1 MKKYATRILLV
12 LAALLTVTAASAQM
26 VLKMNTLFHS
36 GDAQAMERIVD
47 KFNAAHT
54 DVQIELTQGQWADYY
69 AQLYNAVVANNAPH
83 IGIVHTTNLP
93 QMAVALTALDASP
106 AGNLL
111 EAAGIEASN
120 YIDALWEAGEYEGS
134 RYLVP
139 LDTHMFGLWYNK
151 DVFAAAGLDPNSPPT
166 NLAEFEAAAN
176 AIRDNTD
183 AYAVHMAED
192 GLARKLARAWYYLY
206 WGQNQELFNA
216 DFTEA
221 TFDNEAGLAACE
233 YLVGVVDNGW
243 NIAAGDGFR
252 QFTAGDLG
260 MLVAGN
266 WFYWTATEAGVNFGF
281 AKMPQFFDTP
291 KTWGNSHNL
300 VIPRQP
306 AGTPDEVYV
315 AAAEAIR
322 WINEHSEDWGIYG
335 GHIPAYNPTRQSEAL
350 LASDTWQ
357 VSLALFAE
365 MAEEGM
371 LHYPITHPSAAELEG
386 VFNVYIEQAY
396 NGSLSCQAALSGAA
410 AEANSILRR

>member
-1 MKKYATRILLV
+1 MHRHTRTILLA
-12 LAALLTVTAASAQM
+12 LSALLLASSASAQI
-26 VLKMNTLFHS
+26 VLQMNTLFHS
-36 GDAQAMERIVD
+36 GDAQAMERIVA
-47 KFNAAHT
+47 KFNEEHT
-54 DVQIELTQGQWADYY
+54 DVQIELSQGQWADYY
-69 AQLYNAVVANNAPH
+69 AQLYNAVVANDAPQ
-83 IGIVHTTNLP
+83 IGVVHTTNLP
-93 QMAVALTALDASP
+93 QMAIALTPLDDSP

-111 EAAGIEASN
+111 ELAGIGADN
-120 YIDALWEAGEYEGS
+120 YIAALWEAGEFEGN

-151 DVFAAAGLDPNSPPT
+151 DLFAAAGLDPDSPPT
-166 NLAEFEAAAN
+166 TREEFEAAAN
-176 AIRDNTD
+176 AIRDNTN

-206 WGQNQELFNA
+206 WGQNAELFND
-216 DFTEA
+216 DFTAA
-221 TFDNEAGLAACE
+221 TFDNAQGLAACE

-266 WFYWTATEAGVNFGF
+266 WFYWTATEAGLNYGF
-281 AKMPQFFDTP
+281 AKMPQFFDAP

-306 AGTPDEVYV
+306 RGTPDEVYV
-315 AAAEAIR
+315 KAAEAIR
-322 WINEHSEDWGIYG
+322 WINENSDTWGIYG
-335 GHIPAYNPTRQSEAL
+335 GHIPAYNPARQSEDL

-357 VSLALFAE
+357 VSLATFAE

-371 LHYPITHPSAAELEG
+371 LHYPITHPNAAELEG

-396 NGSLSCQAALSGAA
+396 NGTLSCQDALSRAT
-410 AEANSILRR
+410 AEANSILNR

>member
-1 MKKYATRILLV
+1 MKTFATRLSLLLAVLLV
-12 LAALLTVTAASAQM
+12 ATVASAQL

-36 GDAQAMERIVD
+36 GDAQAMERIVE

-54 DVQIELTQGQWADYY
+54 DVKIELTQGQWADYY
-69 AQLYNAVVANNAPH
+69 AQLYNSVVANDAPH

-93 QMAVALTALDASP
+93 QMAVALTPLDKSP

-111 EAAGIEASN
+111 EAAGIEADN
-120 YIDALWEAGEYEGS
+120 YIPALWAAGEFEGN
-134 RYLVP
+134 RYLIP

-151 DVFAAAGLDPNSPPT
+151 DIFAAAGLDPDKPPT
-166 NLAEFEAAAN
+166 TREEFEAAAN
-176 AIRDNTD
+176 AIRDKTD
-183 AYAVHMAED
+183 AYAVHLAED

-216 DFTEA
+216 DFTAA
-221 TFDNEAGLAACE
+221 TFNSPQGLAACE
-233 YLVGVVDNGW
+233 YLVGVVNNGW

-266 WFYWTATEAGVNFGF
+266 WFYWTATEAGVNYGF

-306 AGTPDEVYV
+306 SGTPKEVYV
-315 AAAEAIR
+315 EAAKAIR
-322 WINEHSEDWGIYG
+322 WINEHSDDWGIYG
-335 GHIPAYNPTRQSEAL
+335 GHIPAYNPARESEAL
-350 LASDTWQ
+350 LKSDTWN
-357 VSLALFAE
+357 VSLKLFAE

-371 LHYPITHPSAAELEG
+371 LHYPITHPNLSELEG

-396 NGSLSCQAALSGAA
+396 NGTLTCQEALNRAE
-410 AEANSILRR
+410 AEANAILRR

>member
-1 MKKYATRILLV
+1 MKKRTTRILLL
-12 LAALLTVTAASAQM
+12 LATLLLATGVNAQL

-36 GDAQAMERIVD
+36 GDAQAMERIVTA
-47 KFNAAHT
+47 FNEEHT
-54 DVQIELTQGQWADYY
+54 DVQIELSQGQWADYY
-69 AQLYNAVVANNAPH
+69 AQLYNAVVANDAPH

-93 QMAVALTALDASP
+93 EMAVALTPLDASP

-111 EAAGIEASN
+111 DAAGIDAGN
-120 YIDALWEAGEYEGS
+120 YIEALWQAGEFEGN

-151 DVFAAAGLDPNSPPT
+151 DIFEAAGLDPESPPT
-166 NLAEFEAAAN
+166 NRAEFEAAAN

-206 WGQNQELFNA
+206 WGQNQELFDA
-216 DFTEA
+216 DFTQA
-221 TFDNEAGLAACE
+221 TFDNAEGLAACE

-260 MLVAGN
+260 MIVAGN
-266 WFYWTATEAGVNFGF
+266 WFYWTATDAGLNYAF

-306 AGTPDEVYV
+306 AGTSDEVYV
-315 AAAEAIR
+315 AAANAIR
-322 WINEHSEDWGIYG
+322 WINEHSDVWGIYG
-335 GHIPAYNPTRQSEAL
+335 GHIPAYNPARESADL

-357 VSLALFAE
+357 VALELFAE

-371 LHYPITHPSAAELEG
+371 LHYPITHPNAAELEG

-396 NGSLSCQAALSGAA
+396 NGSLSCQDALSRATG
-410 AEANSILRR
+410 EANRILNR